1 MGFFTD
7 LLGGPGKTRE
17 FGGGFDKAI
26 KPYAEEGLTD
36 LQSIYRGGP
45 RVFQGQRVE
54 GFDPLQTQAQEGL
67 INLLGTT
74 DPYTQRQQDLLE
86 SSIAGIG
93 GYEAGLGRAEG
104 SLGRSVG
111 FLEDFSRGLGRAE
124 ASMGKTGEL
133 LTGFETGLG
142 RTEESLGRSLG
153 FLEDFRG
160 QAGEAQ
166 RRLEGVE
173 PGLTRTEALLAESAQ
188 RQRDAARGVGLG
200 ELDVD
205 RYRSDYMTAVA
216 DPALADVERQLQM
229 DLRKLG
235 AQESQYGQGRGSRG
249 AILEAELRGAAGR
262 SRADI
267 LGQVGKEAY
276 QSALDTAQRQQAAQ
290 YGADVSDIDRQARA
304 AAALAGLGQAEQAA
318 AIGGRGAVASMYG
331 DVAGRSLAGAGQ
343 AGDITRQLAGITG
356 QRLAGVGQA
365 DALTSQLAGMAGQ
378 RLGAAG
384 QATGISGQALDV
396 ARAGG
401 AIPGMYS
408 DIAGQ
413 FGGLGESA
421 FGRRR
426 TELETL
432 GGVGTDRR
440 TLAQQRTLAD
450 MAKFAEEDPF
460 GFTQRYLQTI
470 YAAPTRQ
477 TQYSQDPSTF
487 QEVMGLG
494 SLAGSF
500 FGGKAEGGKVH
511 KDMGGAILK
520 MLMSSGGGK
529 KKTTTED
536 IDKVMDSVGPTILN
550 EGGGILSKMKSM
562 YNKTSF
568 SNDMTKEEE
577 EEIKDIEDFSD
588 KNFGTDYASERESGE
603 KKGITPA
610 NAMASVGSKQIKA
623 DDSVM
628 FSKQRAARQAL
639 GMRQNGG
646 GIASLQVGG
655 VPSTI
660 EDLQKGLRNPAVL
673 NQVRQQMNS
682 ANVSPIMPRPN
693 IEAQNSNEP
702 NAFQRILSGVGSGL
716 RSIGSGIKTGAEYYA
731 NNLDPFGP
739 AGANLTRAERIQV
752 GLGILA
758 AQPTLGESPL
768 TTTARG
774 ALGAI
779 GQLPE
784 DTSPITLRV
793 SPVPSSEY
801 EVIDKAVLELQST
814 GSKLNADVR
823 VKFRRESE
831 AEAINKVKAGIIS
844 NDPASYRREVLD
856 IYRKKVEDVFG
867 NPDNSKVNK
876 NSAINSKGSTSSAF
890 TQLSN
895 PKPVKE

>member
-67 INLLGTT
+67 ISLLGTT

-104 SLGRSVG
+104 SLGRGVG

-290 YGADVSDIDRQARA
+290 YGADVSDVDRQARA

-318 AIGGRGAVASMYG
+318 AIGGRGTLAGMYG

-356 QRLAGVGQA
+356 QRLAGVSQA
-365 DALTSQLAGMAGQ
+365 DALTSQLAGIAGQ

-401 AIPGMYS
+401 AVPGMYS

-440 TLAQQRTLAD
+440 TLEQQRTLAE

-487 QEVMGLG
+487 QELMGIG
-494 SLAGSF
+494 ALAGSF
-500 FGGKAEGGKVH
+500 MGKAEGGKVH

-550 EGGGILSKMKSM
+550 EGGGILNKMKSM

-610 NAMASVGSKQIKA
+610 NAMASVGSKRIKA

-646 GIASLQVGG
+646 GIASLQAGG

-682 ANVSPIMPRPN
+682 GNVSPIIPRPN

-716 RSIGSGIKTGAEYYA
+716 QSIGSGIKTGAEYYA

-784 DTSPITLRV
+784 NDTITLRT

-801 EVIDKAVLELQST
+801 EDIDKGVIGLQ
-814 GSKLNADVR
+814 GIESKAGADIR
-823 VKFRRESE
+823 AGLRREAE
-831 AEAINKVKAGIIS
+831 IEAINKVKAGTLS
-844 NDPASYRREVLD
+844 NDPASYRTEVLR
-856 IYRKKVEDVFG
+856 IYKKKVEDKFG
-867 NPDNSKVNK
+867 KNP
-876 NSAINSKGSTSSAF
+876 SAGDTGNMPASNTRQQPNGSASSAF
-890 TQLSN
+890 RKITTN
-895 PKPVKE
+895 